1 MEDTSFWIPPNM
13 MSSPLIGVEVKFMS
27 KHLLSP
33 TTMNLWIFSHLPLTS
48 E

>member
-13 MSSPLIGVEVKFMS
+13 MSSPLIGVEVKCMF
-27 KHLLSP
+27 KQLLSL
-33 TTMNLWIFSHLPLTS
+33 TTLNLWIFSHLPLTS